1 MYLLQLFMSDK
12 RMYPSFPNNQNL
24 KIAQEN
30 EQEIVIKILLEYEKV
45 KIIKKLKNYILISLL
60 SSSG

>member
-1 MYLLQLFMSDK
+1 MD
-12 RMYPSFPNNQNL
+12 PSFPNNQAL

-30 EQEIVIKILLEYEKV
+30 EQEIVIKILLEDEKI